1 MKRLTFGGVVV
12 VAVVAFSVAGP
23 RAQRES
29 GAAPTF
35 NRDVAPIIFNN
46 CVSCHSPGKV
56 APMSLRSYKEARPWA
71 RAIKAKVVA
80 RDVPPWHADPRFGV
94 FSNGRNL
101 SQAEIDT
108 LVAWADQGA
117 LEGTGEA
124 PAPPPMAAGRWSHP
138 SGRPPDLVIE
148 MAPEI
153 EIPAQ
158 GQIPWFE
165 IVQPWPFNEDKFI
178 EAVQVEPGNVAV
190 VHHMGVHSR
199 IMRPGT
205 KIGSGPAW
213 PGGPILNNIQIS
225 EDGTAT
231 RRGDRDL
238 QTATRAEQGSE
249 QESEVVRDIQNN
261 LTIYVPPTGFNG
273 FQPGVGKRIPKES
286 VLHWTL
292 HYTPTGRLEKDRSRL
307 GLWFQQVP
315 MRSETLT
322 RSGGE
327 VQIAQG
333 REVSKAVAG
342 ARDCSG
348 PCLPAIPP
356 YESNYKVTSITAFKD
371 DATVYLM
378 WPHMHLRG
386 KDMTY
391 LVTYPDGREEVLL
404 SVPRYKYNWQIY
416 YGLAEPAKIPAGST
430 LRVIGH
436 FDNSAKNRDNPAP
449 NKEVYWSE
457 QSWDEMFSGFY
468 EVSFDKPDKAPMNR
482 SSR

>member
-12 VAVVAFSVAGP
+12 LAVVAFSVAGV

-29 GAAPTF
+29 TAAPTF
-35 NRDVAPIIFNN
+35 NQDVAPILFSN
-46 CVSCHSPGKV
+46 CVSCHSPGQI

-71 RAIKAKVVA
+71 RAIKTKVVA
-80 RDVPPWHADPRFGV
+80 REMPPWHADPRFGA
-94 FSNGRNL
+94 FNNGRNL

-108 LVAWADQGA
+108 MVAWADRGA
-117 LEGTGEA
+117 LEGPGAA
-124 PAPPPMAAGRWSHP
+124 PAPPPMAAGGWSHP

-148 MAPEI
+148 MALEI
-153 EIPAQ
+153 AIPAQ
-158 GQIPWFE
+158 GQIPWFD
-165 IVQPWPFNEDKFI
+165 IVQPWPFHEDKFV
-178 EAVQVEPGNVAV
+178 EAVQVVAGNVAV
-190 VHHMGVHSR
+190 VHHLGAHSR

-213 PGGPILNNIQIS
+213 PGGPILSNIQIN

-231 RRGDRDL
+231 YRRDRDG
-238 QTATRAEQGSE
+238 QAAAPAGQGAEI
-249 QESEVVRDIQNN
+249 VRDVQNN
-261 LTIYVPPTGFNG
+261 LTIYVPPSGFNG
-273 FQPGVGKRIPKES
+273 FQPGVGKRIPKDS

-292 HYTPTGRLEKDRSRL
+292 HYTPTGRPEKDRSRL

-315 MRSETLT
+315 MPVETLT
-322 RSGGE
+322 RSGGD

-342 ARDCSG
+342 ATDCGG

-356 YESNYKVTSITAFKD
+356 NEGNYKVTSITAFKD
-371 DATVYLM
+371 DASIHLM

-404 SVPRYKYNWQIY
+404 SIPRYNFNWQIY

-430 LRVIGH
+430 LKVIGH
-436 FDNSAKNRDNPAP
+436 FDNSAKNRENPAP

-468 EVSFDKPDKAPMNR
+468 EVSIDKRDKAPVNR

>member
-12 VAVVAFSVAGP
+12 LAVMVFGVAGT

-35 NRDVAPIIFNN
+35 NQDVAPILFNN
-46 CVSCHSPGKV
+46 CVSCHSPGQV
-56 APMSLRSYKEARPWA
+56 GPMSLNSYKAARPWA

-80 RDVPPWHADPRFGV
+80 REMPPWHADPRFGV
-94 FSNGRNL
+94 FNNGRNL

-108 LVAWADQGA
+108 LVAWADRGA
-117 LEGTGEA
+117 LEGTGAA
-124 PAPPPMAAGRWSHP
+124 PAPPPMAAGGWNHP
-138 SGRPPDLVIE
+138 SGRPPDLVVE
-148 MAPEI
+148 SAVEH

-158 GQIPWFE
+158 GQVPWYDV
-165 IVQPWPFNEDKFI
+165 VQPWPFNEDKFI
-178 EAVQVEPGNVAV
+178 EAVQVVPSNMAV
-190 VHHMGVHSR
+190 VHHLGAHSR

-213 PGGPILNNIQIS
+213 PGGPILSNIQIN

-231 RRGDRDL
+231 YRRDRDG
-238 QTATRAEQGSE
+238 QTAAPAQQGAEAA
-249 QESEVVRDIQNN
+249 RDIQNN
-261 LTIYVPPTGFNG
+261 LTIYVPPMGFNG
-273 FQPGVGKRIPKES
+273 FRPGAGKRIPKES

-292 HYTPTGRLEKDRSRL
+292 HYTPTGRPEKDRPRI
-307 GLWFQQVP
+307 GLWFQKVP
-315 MRSETLT
+315 MTSEALT
-322 RSGGE
+322 RSGGD

-333 REVSKAVAG
+333 REVSKAVLG
-342 ARDCSG
+342 ASDCGG
-348 PCLPAIPP
+348 PCFPVIPP
-356 YESNYKVTSITAFKD
+356 NEDNYKATSITAFKD
-371 DATVYLM
+371 DASIHLM

-404 SVPRYKYNWQIY
+404 SIPRYNFNWQIY
-416 YGLAEPAKIPAGST
+416 YALAEPARIPAGST
-430 LRVIGH
+430 LKVIGH
-436 FDNSAKNRDNPAP
+436 FDNSSKNRENPTP
-449 NKEVYWSE
+449 HKEVFWSE

-468 EVSFDKPDKAPMNR
+468 EVSIDRQDKALVNR